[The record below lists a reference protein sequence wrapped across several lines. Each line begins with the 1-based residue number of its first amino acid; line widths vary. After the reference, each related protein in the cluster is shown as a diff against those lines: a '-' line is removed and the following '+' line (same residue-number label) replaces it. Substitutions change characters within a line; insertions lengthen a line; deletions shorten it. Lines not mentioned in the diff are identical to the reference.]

1 MANTTDEHVD
11 MRLLFKQKKEHVLLA
26 PDISR
31 HLVHFAAMIEASAS
45 IHIFFSDWTVVLSP
59 LYLEEQFFPR

>member
-1 MANTTDEHVD
+1 MANTTNEHVD
-11 MRLLFKQKKEHVLLA
+11 MRLLLKQKNEHVPLP

-45 IHIFFSDWTVVLSP
+45 IHIFFSD
-59 LYLEEQFFPR
+59 